1 VENLGEIMSLKGLVS
16 FAIGGVLLIFAIYLV
31 VLGVQ
36 FEARIQYSSQGPLIN
51 ALILGFAAFLL
62 LGLGLFL
69 IIESAVS
76 PKK

>member
-1 VENLGEIMSLKGLVS
+1 VSLKGLFS

-36 FEARIQYSSQGPLIN
+36 SEVPLGPLIN
-51 ALILGFAAFLL
+51 GLILGFTAFLL

-76 PKK
+76 SKK